1 MFKRIIKYL
10 FGYTEKECAICKK
23 MLCISKNDK
32 AIINGTDI
40 FCSLICINKYNNMIH
55 NIMI

>member
-55 NIMI
+55 NL